1 MTVANPFVEF
11 CASCE
16 KALQETL
23 KKLFP
28 EIVIP
33 SMLLESPPSPEFG
46 ELASSVCF
54 DLAKQ
59 LGKKPRE
66 LAEQIVKA
74 IDVSDFPLVQSVEAA
89 GEGYVNFYANL
100 SKLATVT
107 FQSIRK
113 LSSEYGY
120 VKTDKPQKIIVEH
133 TSKNPISPVTI
144 GQARNP
150 ILGDSIAKILK
161 SRGNIVYRHFYVDDV
176 GRQTAVM
183 AFGYEKL
190 SKPKL
195 EGKLDH
201 QIGAIYSVTSCIIE
215 INRLKREI
223 EKARRTSALDEVS
236 QYQKQLDEWVSV
248 AAELENKFPTLF
260 AHLSERISKKE
271 DLETEVNKLNCAYE
285 SGDDEAR
292 RLIREVCQLCLDGIK
307 ETLAKINIFLDS
319 FDWESDLVWAGEV
332 TKTLEKLGKTPYVFQ
347 VGNVLEFNA
356 EKVALD
362 FDLKKVLNL
371 SEEHEIP
378 SLTLMRADGTTLYT
392 TRDIP
397 YTLLKFKKADR
408 IINVIGI
415 EQSLSQLQ
423 LKIALYALGYG
434 DHARNLTH
442 FSYNLVS
449 LPGYRMRG
457 RMGRYITL
465 DEVIDESIKR
475 AYEEVSKRS
484 PHLSDKEKRNI
495 SNIVGIGAVKYAL
508 VEVDPTKPVVFTWD
522 RVLNFEKNSAPYIQ
536 YSHARACSIIRRA
549 SREPEK
555 PDYSLLK
562 EPLERDLILMLSR
575 FPEIFVEAAVN
586 LKPNL
591 IADFANSLSDKFNTF
606 YAALPVIKAKPQE
619 LSDARLML
627 VYAVRTVLRNALALL
642 GIEAPERM

>member
-1 MTVANPFVEF
+1 MTVANPIAEF
-11 CASCE
+11 RASCE
-16 KALQETL
+16 KALQKALT
-23 KKLFP
+23 KLFP
-28 EIVIP
+28 KTVFSSI
-33 SMLLESPPSPEFG
+33 MLEFPPSPEFG
-46 ELASSVCF
+46 ELASSICF

-59 LGKKPRE
+59 FGKKPRE
-66 LAEQIVKA
+66 LAEQIVKV
-74 IDVSDFPLVQSVEAA
+74 IDVSDFPLIKSAQAA

-100 SKLATVT
+100 DKLATAT
-107 FQSIRK
+107 FQSVRK
-113 LSSEYGY
+113 LGSEYGY
-120 VKTDKPQKIIVEH
+120 VKTDKPKKVIVEH
-133 TSKNPISPVTI
+133 TSKNPISPVHI

-150 ILGDSIAKILK
+150 VLGDSIAKIQK

-176 GRQTAVM
+176 GRQTAVI
-183 AFGYEKL
+183 AYGFEKL
-190 SKPKL
+190 GKPKL

-223 EKARRTSALDEVS
+223 EKSRLTSALDEVS

-260 AHLSERISKKE
+260 ANLLEKIGDRK
-271 DLETEVNKLNCAYE
+271 DLEPEINKLNCEYE
-285 SGDDEAR
+285 SGDEKAR

-307 ETLAKINIFLDS
+307 ETLAKTNIFLDS
-319 FDWESDLVWAGEV
+319 FDWESDLVWTGEV
-332 TKTLEKLGKTPYVFQ
+332 TRTLEKLKKTLYVFQ
-347 VGNVLEFNA
+347 KGNVLEFNA

-362 FDLKKVLNL
+362 FDLKKALNL

-378 SLTLMRADGTTLYT
+378 SLTLVRADGTTLYT

-397 YTLLKFKKADR
+397 YTLWKFKKADR
-408 IINVIGI
+408 VINVVGV

-423 LKIALYALGYG
+423 LKLALHALGYG
-434 DHARNLTH
+434 DLAKNLTH
-442 FSYNLVS
+442 FAYNLVS
-449 LPGYRMRG
+449 LLGYRMRG
-457 RMGRYITL
+457 RMGRYISF
-465 DEVIDESIKR
+465 DEVIDEAVKR

-484 PHLSDKEKRNI
+484 PHLSEEEKKDI

-522 RVLNFEKNSAPYIQ
+522 RVLNFERNSAPYIQ
-536 YSHARACSIIRRA
+536 YSHARACSILKKA

-555 PDYSLLK
+555 PNYSLLK

-575 FPEIFVEAAVN
+575 FPEIFIEAAEN

-606 YAALPVIKAKPQE
+606 YNALPVIKAMPRE

-627 VYAVRTVLRNALALL
+627 VYAVKTVLRNALALL
-642 GIEAPERM
+642 GIEAPEKM